1 MVSKKEV
8 AVFSLSEIED
18 YNARI
23 EFRRNTF
30 YFYSHRNNPDE
41 KPIILKPAGIRE
53 LINQLKI
60 GKVVAEKEEAEIESG
75 KNQDGEIY
83 NALLNHVKHWD
94 IRYVVNS
101 YQKEVYHWLKLFA
114 YYDVC
119 NFTCKYIFKTFD
131 YIKIIN
137 KPFFIRQ
144 FLVFVL
150 LLVPPILF

>member
-60 GKVVAEKEEAEIESG
+60 GKVVAEKEEVEIESG

-114 YYDVC
+114 YYD
-119 NFTCKYIFKTFD
+119 NDPNPKPCKGGVILHDIDIENLQK
-131 YIKIIN
+131 
-137 KPFFIRQ
+137 
-144 FLVFVL
+144 FVDDCL
-150 LLVPPILF
+150 KKKK